1 MKIVH
6 FLLTALMGIGILSM
20 GFSMNGVDPIT
31 ANVAAT
37 SIYAGAVYVK
47 YAFPQLF
54 IPRAGVFGNDYVG
67 VAGPDGSA
75 GIQTITT
82 ERDRAAFVH
91 NKTNPKY
98 AGKDMFTSYLRLEC
112 VIKNNQGKLT
122 FKTFEGDANSVYPT
136 ERRLDRNDS
145 FIVTEGGFFLLKQD
159 VGGLKTNGKLLTY
172 PNATVFGAA
181 ADDLYAIYHS
191 GELRIAIG
199 KKVIVP
205 GLDLFRFLCQPIT
218 MQSAAG
224 NLDSRHPKA
233 GIVKFTPQLELD
245 GSGTNEIEINFTPYA
260 NWAGASAVAGTE
272 HRAVL
277 YLKGLLVTG
286 GSANT

>member
-1 MKIVH
+1 
-6 FLLTALMGIGILSM
+6 MGIGILSM
-20 GFSMNGVDPIT
+20 GFSMNGIDPVT

-37 SIYAGAVYVK
+37 SIYAGAVYIK
-47 YAFPQLF
+47 HNYPQYF
-54 IPRAGVFGNDYVG
+54 VVRPGIFGNDYIAATTPEG
-67 VAGPDGSA
+67 RA
-75 GIQTITT
+75 GIQVITT
-82 ERDRAAFVH
+82 ERDRAAYVH
-91 NKTNPKY
+91 NATNQKY
-98 AGKDMFTSYLRLEC
+98 AGKDMFSSYLRLEC
-112 VIKNNQGKLT
+112 TINNNKGKLT
-122 FKTFEGDANSVYPT
+122 FKTFDGDANSVYPT

-159 VGGLKTNGKLLTY
+159 VANLKTNGKLLTY

-181 ADDLYAIYHS
+181 ADDLHAIYHS
-191 GELRIAIG
+191 GELKIAIG

-218 MQSAAG
+218 MQSGAG

-233 GIVKFTPQLELD
+233 GIIKFTPQLELD

-277 YLKGLLVTG
+277 YFKGLLVTG